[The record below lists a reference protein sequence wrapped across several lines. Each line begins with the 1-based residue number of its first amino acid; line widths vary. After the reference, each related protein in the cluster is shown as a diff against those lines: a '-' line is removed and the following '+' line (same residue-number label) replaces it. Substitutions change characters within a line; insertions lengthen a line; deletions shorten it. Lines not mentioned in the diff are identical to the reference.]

1 MSPAVA
7 ASSLQRLFSEA
18 RVRQLGVFWGVLVI
32 AGIFISDSARVL
44 PSIGVAGLFLTSVM
58 YAVVHQCV
66 AQRGHWREVLSFTLI
81 YWLHLATGLRQ
92 VGPADAALQQDLV
105 LQLPF
110 VLLPVAFLLL
120 PNWLAGHKR
129 ILWLVLVA
137 CCLVAAAEA
146 TANYLGNYQEINQL
160 YLQSKVM
167 PTTPDHIRFSL
178 LVSMAVLAGAVLAAL
193 GRLPARL
200 RQVLLGLVLL
210 LFLFQHLLAVRSGL
224 VTMYAALALWLGWL
238 GGQLGRWKAA
248 LAGAVLVAAL
258 GGACLLLLPTLQNK
272 ITNTRVD
279 SEQIQTVG
287 AANNY
292 SVTARV
298 YSYAVA
304 WSVIRQH
311 PVAGVSKVKLEAA
324 MARQY
329 GAQFPEIGPEHYLL
343 PHNQFIFNLAA
354 YGIIGLLVFLA
365 GFYYPLWKGIR
376 QRNILL
382 LVMYLIVTISF
393 TVEYTLETQVGV
405 LTGLFFILLAA
416 APTASPRRTAPG
428 PL

>member
-1 MSPAVA
+1 MPPAVA
-7 ASSLQRLFSEA
+7 ASALQRLFSEA

-32 AGIFISDSARVL
+32 AGIFISDYARVL
-44 PSIGVAGLFLTSVM
+44 PSIGVAGLFLTSVV
-58 YAVVHQCV
+58 YAVVHQCI
-66 AQRGHWREVLSFTLI
+66 AQRNCWQQMLSFTLV

-92 VGPADAALQQDLV
+92 VGPTDAALQQDLV

-120 PNWLAGHKR
+120 PSWLAGHKR
-129 ILWLVLVA
+129 ILWLALVA
-137 CCLVAAAEA
+137 CCLVAAADA
-146 TANYLGNYQEINQL
+146 TANYLGNYREINQL

-178 LVSMAVLAGAVLAAL
+178 LVSMAVLAGAVLATL
-193 GRLPARL
+193 GRLPARP
-200 RQVLLGLVLL
+200 RQAVLGVVLL

-238 GGQLGRWKAA
+238 GGPLGRGRAA
-248 LAGAVLVAAL
+248 FAGGALVAAL
-258 GGACLLLLPTLQNK
+258 GGACLVLFPTLQNK

-279 SEQIQTVG
+279 SAQIQSVA

-292 SVTARV
+292 SVTGRV
-298 YSYAVA
+298 YSYEVA
-304 WSVIRQH
+304 WNVIRRH

-329 GAQFPEIGPEHYLL
+329 GAEFPEIAPEHYLL
-343 PHNQFIFNLAA
+343 PHNQFLFNLAA
-354 YGIIGLLVFLA
+354 YGITGLLVFLV
-365 GFYYPLWKGIR
+365 GFYYPLWQGLR
-376 QRNILL
+376 QRNLLL

-416 APTASPRRTAPG
+416 APTVPPRRPHA
-428 PL
+428 LSR